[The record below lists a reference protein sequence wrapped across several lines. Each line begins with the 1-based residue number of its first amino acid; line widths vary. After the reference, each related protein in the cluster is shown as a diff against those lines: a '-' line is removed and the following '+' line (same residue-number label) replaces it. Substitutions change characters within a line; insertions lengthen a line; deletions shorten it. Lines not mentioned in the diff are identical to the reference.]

1 MQKSTLVRSDQQ
13 AHRIGYFDS
22 MRGLSMIL
30 VILGHIYL
38 FADPETKDSSPLS
51 AMLMSFRMPL
61 FFCISGFFAYRTLQH
76 WSAMLMKQIIIRKF
90 RAQIL
95 CATVFYV
102 LFQITQ
108 HEYVWEFAY
117 SGYGFFWFT
126 IALFQM
132 FAIYMM
138 VVMLCKPFHKDYSG
152 IILALL
158 ALPAVYL
165 SYHPSDC
172 RIDEVLSWARL
183 TRYFPYFAIGIII
196 RQYWNWFERL
206 LHSDWFVTLT
216 ITVFFL
222 GCFYCY
228 TDGYH
233 YPDNFIDHLF
243 QNQIHRATGLLTV
256 IIFFY
261 SRAKYFD
268 GTSSVARFL
277 RFTGKRTLDIYMMHI
292 FFVPHLN
299 VLSWVD
305 MLNLP
310 ELMILKLVICLSIA
324 VAITALCLLLSNLL
338 RTSHFL
344 SVWLWGTK

>member
-1 MQKSTLVRSDQQ
+1 MQKSTHTRSDQS

-30 VILGHIYL
+30 VVLGHIYL
-38 FADPETKDSSPLS
+38 FADPETNDLS
-51 AMLMSFRMPL
+51 TPTAILMSFRMPL
-61 FFCISGFFAYRTLQH
+61 FFGISGFFAYRTLQH
-76 WSAMLMKQIIIRKF
+76 WSAALMKQTTIRKL

-95 CATVFYV
+95 CATVFYMLYQV
-102 LFQITQ
+102 TQ
-108 HEYVWEFAY
+108 HGDVLGFTH

-132 FAIYMM
+132 FVIYMM
-138 VVMLCKPFHKDYSG
+138 VVMLCKSFHKDYSG
-152 IILALL
+152 LILALL

-165 SYHPSDC
+165 SYHPTDYQ
-172 RIDEVLSWARL
+172 IDVVLSWSKV
-183 TRYFPYFAIGIII
+183 TRYFPYFTIGVII

-222 GCFYCY
+222 GCIYCY

-233 YPDNFIDHLF
+233 YPTNFIDHLF

-256 IIFFY
+256 IIFFH
-261 SRAKYFD
+261 SRARYFD
-268 GTSSVARFL
+268 GSSSVARFL

-299 VLSWVD
+299 VLSWVNT
-305 MLNLP
+305 LNLP
-310 ELMILKLVICLSIA
+310 ELMIIKLALCMAIA
-324 VAITALCLLLSNLL
+324 VAITALCLLLSNML
-338 RTSHFL
+338 RSSHFL
-344 SVWLWGTK
+344 SVWLFGTK